1 MSRNAGP
8 SLDSFKQVSE
18 NGKGNWEAG
27 KADSA
32 GDSLLKQTRAAHILS
47 HVAAFQ
53 KAKYREKFQLFPENM
68 LTYTSL
74 KERFLLPARTEELFI
89 GKKGT
94 KRGAGSGSPGESSQ
108 KQAGQEKTP
117 AAEGSFHGNR
127 WLHSLPTR
135 SAQSYFLL
143 LQNLLHQLTAEFG
156 CGWAGMSVSMAHTH
170 SSSPSIFKM
179 QTA

>member
-68 LTYTSL
+68 LTHTSL
-74 KERFLLPARTEELFI
+74 KERFLLPARTEELVYWEERDKT
-89 GKKGT
+89 GVWV
-94 KRGAGSGSPGESSQ
+94 GEPWRVISE
-108 KQAGQEKTP
+108 A
-117 AAEGSFHGNR
+117 
-127 WLHSLPTR
+127 
-135 SAQSYFLL
+135 
-143 LQNLLHQLTAEFG
+143 
-156 CGWAGMSVSMAHTH
+156 GWAGENTRG
-170 SSSPSIFKM
+170 
-179 QTA
+179 

>member
-53 KAKYREKFQLFPENM
+53 KAKYREKFQLFD
-68 LTYTSL
+68 YTTHFSTSPNPVLSSL
-74 KERFLLPARTEELFI
+74 VFLMKE
-89 GKKGT
+89 
-94 KRGAGSGSPGESSQ
+94 
-108 KQAGQEKTP
+108 
-117 AAEGSFHGNR
+117 
-127 WLHSLPTR
+127 
-135 SAQSYFLL
+135 
-143 LQNLLHQLTAEFG
+143 
-156 CGWAGMSVSMAHTH
+156 
-170 SSSPSIFKM
+170 
-179 QTA
+179 